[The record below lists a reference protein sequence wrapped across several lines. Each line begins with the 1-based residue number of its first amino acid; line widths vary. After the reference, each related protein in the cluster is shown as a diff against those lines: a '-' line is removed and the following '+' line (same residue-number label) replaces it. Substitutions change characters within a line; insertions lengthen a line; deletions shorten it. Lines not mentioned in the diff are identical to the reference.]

1 MIIKLTLQSIRQT
14 LVWTLLC
21 GVVYPAVI
29 TGIAQLAFPAQ
40 ANGSLVM
47 RDGKLVGSELLAQ
60 QFTDPKHFWSRPSA
74 ASYGTGPSGIAGS
87 SGSNHGPT
95 SAQLQTDVRNNAK
108 SLRDA
113 HKLTADAPVPADLV
127 YASASGLDPHIS
139 PEAARFQVARVAAA
153 RGISE
158 DQVKALVEKS
168 IEWPQWGFLGEAR
181 VNVLK
186 LNLAL
191 DGIDPKK
198 SG

>member
-1 MIIKLTLQSIRQT
+1 MIKLIIQSILQT

-21 GVVYPAVI
+21 GVLYPVAI
-29 TGIAQLAFPAQ
+29 TAIAQVAFHDQ
-40 ANGSLVM
+40 ANGSLIE
-47 RDGKLVGSELLAQ
+47 REGKLVGSELLAQ
-60 QFTDPKHFWSRPSA
+60 QFTGTKYFWSRPSA
-74 ASYGTGPSGIAGS
+74 ATYGTGPSGIAGS

-108 SLRDA
+108 SLREA
-113 HKLTADAPVPADLV
+113 HKLAPDAPVPADLV

-139 PEAARFQVARVAAA
+139 PEAARLQIARVAAA
-153 RGISE
+153 RGISA

-168 IEWPQWGFLGEAR
+168 IEPPQWGFLGEAR

-191 DGIDPKK
+191 DEAGAKK